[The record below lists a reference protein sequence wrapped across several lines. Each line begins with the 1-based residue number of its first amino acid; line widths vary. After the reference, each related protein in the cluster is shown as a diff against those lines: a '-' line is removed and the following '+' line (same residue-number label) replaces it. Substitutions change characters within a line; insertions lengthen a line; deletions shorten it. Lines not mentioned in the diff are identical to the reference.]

1 MFGISS
7 LERHITLDRTMYGSD
22 QAASLE
28 LKGMIFLTS
37 SIKKIIIACG
47 ESSVGKIL
55 EEEKKI
61 ANKLRAHLKK

>member
-1 MFGISS
+1 
-7 LERHITLDRTMYGSD
+7 MYGSD

-37 SIKKIIIACG
+37 SIKKIIIAYG